1 MCPVFEECE
10 LGWQV
15 NGAGMDQRRLKGR
28 DARVERSFRKRFDME
43 GGTGDGLQGDALD
56 SQGNRIWRSSDEEE
70 TLAFVVSYEANRA
83 SSEY

>member
-1 MCPVFEECE
+1 MRPVFEECE

-28 DARVERSFRKRFDME
+28 DARVERSFRKRFDLE
-43 GGTGDGLQGDALD
+43 GGTGDSLQGDALD
-56 SQGNRIWRSSDEEE
+56 FQGNRIWRSSDEEE

-83 SSEY
+83 NSEY